1 MFFTIHFSKSLMLI
15 LFLNFIYFLVL
26 IITTIIEFEFLAIV
40 LLIHNSCCN
49 CISES
54 QDEEN
59 ERSSDLSDKRMF
71 LKELSSRYFS
81 YRIIEFRLLSPFWNF
96 KFDVNKSCCIYIMSI
111 RSTSTVQCGT
121 YS

>member
-1 MFFTIHFSKSLMLI
+1 MLI